1 MRPAVLLWDFGDT
14 LVDERFLQRS
24 PAGCPTWPVAWREV
38 VEIHADGW
46 HDGSVS
52 RAVIVA
58 ALAKRTGLTVE
69 QVDQHAHECCTRL
82 ELHPTAW
89 RVATERRRPQ
99 ALVTVN
105 PDLFADWIV
114 PGYDLASMFD
124 AIDISAAEGTNDK
137 NALCDIAL
145 ERLGFTGPRS
155 QTLLID
161 NRADIVEAWR
171 AVGGSAYW
179 FRSDELFAQDLAD
192 LLDEPEPT
200 QS

>member
-14 LVDERFLQRS
+14 LVDERFLQRP
-24 PAGCPTWPVAWREV
+24 PAGCPGWTTAWREV

-46 HDGSVS
+46 HDGSVG
-52 RAVIVA
+52 RAVILA
-58 ALAKRTGLTVE
+58 ALAERTGLTVA
-69 QVDQHAHECCTRL
+69 QVEQHAIECCTHL

-114 PGYDLASMFD
+114 PAYDLTSMFD
-124 AIDISAAEGTNDK
+124 ALVISAVEHTNDK
-137 NALCDIAL
+137 SELCDIAL

-155 QTLLID
+155 QALLID
-161 NRADIVEAWR
+161 NRADLVEAWQS
-171 AVGGSAYW
+171 VGGSAYW
-179 FRSDELFAQDLAD
+179 FQSDERFARDLPD
-192 LLDEPEPT
+192 LLDEPA